1 MTTQKL
7 IQFEN
12 NYANQVAPFYVN
24 LAKGDC
30 ISVNGNVM
38 FREEYNLIISK
49 RDFNLFAK
57 GLKPHRNWSF
67 NQTKKYY
74 GLTGNAQKVAEQI
87 NEMVEVWKLF
97 KDLHVTYED

>member
-12 NYANQVAPFYVN
+12 NYADQVAPFYVN

-30 ISVNGNVM
+30 MIVNGNPM
-38 FREEYNLIISK
+38 LREEYNLIISK
-49 RDFNLFAK
+49 RDFNLFAA
-57 GLKPHRNWSF
+57 GLKPHRYWSF
-67 NQTKKYY
+67 NATKKYY
-74 GLTGNAQKVAEQI
+74 GLKGNAQKVADQV

-97 KDLHVTYED
+97 KDIHVTYEN